1 MAIDYIF
8 STADAMDAQP
18 KKDVTTPDHKMSEI
32 YVYANLSKYEGL
44 RGSLAVRA
52 PTIYV
57 GVEIE
62 LEKVKL
68 NTNIPSSFEMKHDG
82 SLKLDGK
89 EFVTV
94 PIRVCYLE
102 QELRRLFA
110 CMPPPLIS
118 PRCSIHV
125 HLNARDFTSQE
136 LYRFLL
142 LYLIF
147 ERSLFHFSGG
157 RLNNIFC
164 SPLHEDIDKVK
175 AEINKLYA
183 HDGVRLMGWSKYFA
197 LNLVPLWGS
206 HDESARIGTVEFR
219 HMAGTTDVE
228 HIIEWINLIVGLK
241 ISAKKMDTQELVKS
255 LGKMNTTSSYNHLV
269 TEVFKD
275 WAVHLLSQ
283 PTFKEDVEHGVLMA
297 KMTLPIKNGEKVKT
311 EIEIPMGYKGDN
323 ACVA

>member
-1 MAIDYIF
+1 MTTYF
-8 STADAMDAQP
+8 SAAAEAAKP
-18 KKDVTTPDHKMSEI
+18 KKEGVIADHKMSEI
-32 YVYANLSKYEGL
+32 YAYESLSKYEGL
-44 RGSLAVRA
+44 RGSLVIRA
-52 PTIYV
+52 PTTYV

-68 NTNIPSSFEMKHDG
+68 NSNVPSSFEIKHDG
-82 SLKLDGK
+82 SLKLDGR

-110 CMPPPLIS
+110 CMPPPLVS

-147 ERSLFHFSGG
+147 ERSLFNFSGG
-157 RLNNIFC
+157 RLNSIFC
-164 SPLHEDIDKVK
+164 SPLHEDIGRVK
-175 AEINKLYA
+175 GEINKLYA
-183 HDGVRLMGWSKYFA
+183 QDGVRLMGWSKYFA
-197 LNLVPLWGS
+197 LNIEPLWGVPM
-206 HDESARIGTVEFR
+206 ESAKIGTVEFR

-255 LGKMNTTSSYNHLV
+255 LNKMNTISSYNHLV

-275 WAVHLLSQ
+275 WAAHLLSQ

-297 KMTLPIKNGEKVKT
+297 KMTLPIKKGEKVKT

-323 ACVA
+323 ACAA